1 MNNNDTINQQEA
13 DLIQFILW
21 SLTENSDPLGNIKFY
36 LDNYSVVDI
45 PTLWDKF
52 ICARHI
58 DWTLKAPTTSDV
70 PQDLDNLVSNW

>member
-70 PQDLDNLVSNW
+70 PQDLDNLVSN

>member
-70 PQDLDNLVSNW
+70 PQDLDNLVTN

>member
-45 PTLWDKF
+45 PTLWNKF

-70 PQDLDNLVSNW
+70 PQDLDNLVSN